1 MIWCEWH
8 IINFIFKTVI
18 FFITIQI
25 KEKMRA
31 DASNATP
38 TIEKT
43 PPNENAINTYPLK
56 IGPIVCPISIIVLRT
71 PITAP

>member
-1 MIWCEWH
+1 
-8 IINFIFKTVI
+8 
-18 FFITIQI
+18 
-25 KEKMRA
+25 MRA